1 MLAVVEKP
9 RRVSVSTK
17 KIPSALIY
25 EEWNGVPVYRKGY
38 KEVLAGKKTAEEIM
52 SCSDLQGVLVSLLN
66 IFLGISI
73 NRKKYLIATNEIGL
87 HLAKND
93 NLANDLA
100 IFEKEK
106 LGKLK
111 GKFFDVAPKVVIEVD
126 IKADA
131 SSFHNEEV
139 NYILQKSQKILDF
152 GTEKVIWILTD
163 SQKVFVIDKNE
174 TKWYV
179 VNWSEDIPLLENC
192 DLNLQQLL
200 EEEQA
205 EEER

>member
-1 MLAVVEKP
+1 MSAVVEKP

-38 KEVLAGKKTAEEIM
+38 KEVLTGKKTAEEIM
-52 SCSDLQGVLVSLLN
+52 SCSDLQGVLIALIN
-66 IFLGISI
+66 GFLFGII
-73 NRKKYLIATNEIGL
+73 NRKKYLIATNEIGI

-192 DLNLQQLL
+192 VLNLQQLL
-200 EEEQA
+200 EEEDIQY
-205 EEER
+205 

>member
-1 MLAVVEKP
+1 MSAVVEKP

-38 KEVLAGKKTAEEIM
+38 KEVLTGKKTAEEIM
-52 SCSDLQGVLVSLLN
+52 SCSDLQGVLVALIN
-66 IFLGISI
+66 GFLFGII
-73 NRKKYLIATNEIGL
+73 NRKKYLIATNEIGI

-131 SSFHNEEV
+131 SSFHHEEV

-192 DLNLQQLL
+192 VLNLQKLL
-200 EEEQA
+200 EEEDIQY
-205 EEER
+205 

>member
-192 DLNLQQLL
+192 VLNLQQLL
-200 EEEQA
+200 EEEDIQY
-205 EEER
+205 